1 MRIKGFMVAL
11 LVVVPVLFVFGCAH
25 GPYPLPEFEQADQA
39 IKAAEQLPAD
49 QKDPAET
56 EQAKAMVAEAYEMY
70 NACRTDEARARLNE
84 AIELANK
91 RLPAPVA
98 EPAPPPP
105 PPPAPEPVAK
115 FVTMSNEVLFDFD
128 KSVLK
133 PAAVTILDD
142 IAKQLME
149 DTEIK
154 VLLEGHT
161 CSIGTEAYNMGL
173 SKRRA
178 YAVYDYL
185 VKKGIAEDR
194 FTVKWYGESQ
204 PAADNKTKEGRERNR
219 RTNIT
224 MSK

>member
-1 MRIKGFMVAL
+1 MRIKGLMVAL

-39 IKAAEQLPAD
+39 IKAAEQVPPD

-56 EQAKAMVAEAYEMY
+56 EQAKAMVKEAYEMY
-70 NACRTDEARARLNE
+70 NACRTDEARARLQE

-91 RLPAPVA
+91 RKPAPVA
-98 EPAPPPP
+98 EPAPLA
-105 PPPAPEPVAK
+105 PAPEPVAK
-115 FVTMSNEVLFDFD
+115 FVTMGNQVLFDFD

-161 CSIGTEAYNMGL
+161 DWIGTDAYNMGL

-178 YAVYDYL
+178 YAVHDYL
-185 VKKGIAEDR
+185 VKKGVAEER

-204 PAADNKTKEGRERNR
+204 PVADNNTKDGRARNR
-219 RTNIT
+219 RTNLT
-224 MSK
+224 LSK

>member
-1 MRIKGFMVAL
+1 MRTKGLIVSLAVL
-11 LVVVPVLFVFGCAH
+11 VPVLLMIGCAH

-39 IKAAEQLPAD
+39 IKAAEQLPPD

-56 EQAKAMVAEAYEMY
+56 EKAKAMVKEAYEMY

-91 RLPAPVA
+91 RKPAPEA
-98 EPAPPPP
+98 AAPAPPA
-105 PPPAPEPVAK
+105 PAPEPVAK
-115 FVTMSNEVLFDFD
+115 FVTVSNEVLFDFD

-133 PAAVTILDD
+133 PAAKTILDD
-142 IAKQLME
+142 IANQLME
-149 DTEIK
+149 DKEIK

-194 FTVKWYGESQ
+194 FTVKWYGESR
-204 PAADNKTKEGRERNR
+204 PVADNKTKEGRARNR

-224 MSK
+224 LSK